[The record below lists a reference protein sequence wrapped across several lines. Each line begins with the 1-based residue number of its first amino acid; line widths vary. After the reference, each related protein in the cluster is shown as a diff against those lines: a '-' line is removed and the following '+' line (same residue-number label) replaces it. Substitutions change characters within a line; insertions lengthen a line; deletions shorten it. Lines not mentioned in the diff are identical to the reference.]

1 MLAFVSILPHENYRA
16 MKTIR
21 NPEEIGVLCKELRE
35 QKGMTL
41 QDVADAI
48 GEKSRQSISNAE
60 RSKNTNRLGLQRRI
74 LNYFSIE
81 IQEVFELTEAV
92 SKNA

>member
-1 MLAFVSILPHENYRA
+1 